1 VHKGR
6 FFLAWV
12 AAAAVI
18 LSAPFVGQIR
28 SWIRAQFPGHFVLV
42 VGSIIA
48 LAIGGA
54 LLVTLLR
61 IRERRALR
69 YGALAA
75 AVLIGGGYSVA
86 FAQGRPDVD
95 IVERFHFVE
104 FGIVTL
110 LFYRAWRPR
119 DDWSIFVLP
128 YLAGLLVGTLEE
140 WFQWFIPVRVGEMR
154 DIFLNSVAILTGLL
168 FSVAL
173 DPPQTLA
180 PRLHPGSWRVVGRV
194 AALVILAVA
203 SFFHVVHL
211 GYEIHDPEIG
221 SFRSRYTAGRLSEL
235 SMARARRWHADPP
248 PLTIP
253 RLSREDQY
261 LTEGIEHVRRRNEL
275 WDSGDATGAWHENRI
290 LEKYFAPVI
299 DVRSYHAKEGSR
311 WPAEQRRNAELAKTL
326 TADTSL
332 QAAAFVSRSNPA
344 PIYTWPKR
352 MFWLVTCAVIAVL
365 LAAVYGF
372 TRPSALQTASR
383 PLAR

>member
-1 VHKGR
+1 M
-6 FFLAWV
+6 
-12 AAAAVI
+12 I

-28 SWIRAQFPGHFVLV
+28 SAIRAQFPGHFVLV
-42 VGSIIA
+42 VGSIIGA
-48 LAIGGA
+48 VIGGA

-75 AVLIGGGYSVA
+75 AVLIGVGYSMA

-119 DDWSIFVLP
+119 EDWSMFVLP
-128 YLAGLLVGTLEE
+128 GLAGLLVGTIEE

-154 DIFLNSVAILTGLL
+154 DIFMNSVAIATGLL
-168 FSVAL
+168 FSVAV
-173 DPPQTLA
+173 DPPRSFA
-180 PRLHPGSWRVVGRV
+180 PRLRPGSLRAIGSM
-194 AALVILAVA
+194 AAIVILAIAAFV
-203 SFFHVVHL
+203 HIVHL
-211 GYEIHDPEIG
+211 GHEVRDPEIG
-221 SFRSRYTAGRLSEL
+221 AFRSRYTAERLADL
-235 SMARARRWHADPP
+235 SAARARQWQTEPP

-275 WDSGDATGAWHENRI
+275 WESGDLGGAWRENRI
-290 LEKYFAPVI
+290 LERYFAPVL

-311 WPAEQRRNAELAKTL
+311 WAAEQRHHAELAKTQV
-326 TADTSL
+326 AY
-332 QAAAFVSRSNPA
+332 VSRSNPA
-344 PIYTWPKR
+344 PIYTWPKGL
-352 MFWLVTCAVIAVL
+352 FWLATLAVVAALLGAVTWL
-365 LAAVYGF
+365 
-372 TRPSALQTASR
+372 TRPSASRTASR
-383 PLAR
+383 PSAG